1 MILDIIYLVIG
12 LALILLGANWLTD
25 GSAAIAKRFGISDL
39 VVGLTVVAFGTSA
52 PELVISVMS
61 AISGSAGLAIGNVVG
76 SNIFNI
82 LVIIGITAMVKPIRV
97 EKSVMTNELPL
108 TLLSSVVLLA
118 MGNAVILNGAS
129 ESVLTRVDGILL
141 LLFFAIFMRYTFAQ
155 AHALPEPESDPAA
168 QDVSQKP
175 PMSTAKAIILVVAG
189 LAGLVGGGNR
199 FVAGA
204 SGIASGLGV
213 SEAVIGL
220 TIVAMGTSLPELA
233 ASIVAALKGKSD
245 LAIGNVIGS
254 CIFNAFFILGTAATI
269 SQLPFGTI
277 GNVDLLTLCGASLL
291 FLIFARVYRERTITR
306 AEGALMTAGYVA
318 YTSWLIIQ
326 TIK

>member
-118 MGNAVILNGAS
+118 MGNAVVLNGAS

-175 PMSTAKAIILVVAG
+175 PMSTAKAIILVIAG

-318 YTSWLIIQ
+318 YTAWLIIQ

>member
-97 EKSVMTNELPL
+97 EKSVMNNELPL

-118 MGNAVILNGAS
+118 MGNAVVLNGAS

-175 PMSTAKAIILVVAG
+175 PMSTAKAIALVIAG

>member
-61 AISGSAGLAIGNVVG
+61 ALNGSAGLAIGNVVG

-97 EKSVMTNELPL
+97 EKSVMNNELPL

-118 MGNAVILNGAS
+118 MGNAVVLNGAS

>member
-108 TLLSSVVLLA
+108 TFLSSVVLMA

-129 ESVLTRVDGILL
+129 QAVLTRVDGILL

-155 AHALPEPESDPAA
+155 AHALPEPEADPAA

-175 PMSTAKAIILVVAG
+175 PMSTVKAIALVIAG

-291 FLIFARVYRERTITR
+291 FLIFARVYRVRTITR

-318 YTSWLIIQ
+318 YTAWLIIQ

>member
-97 EKSVMTNELPL
+97 EKSVMNNELPL

-118 MGNAVILNGAS
+118 MGNAVVLNGAS

-199 FVAGA
+199 FVASA

-318 YTSWLIIQ
+318 YTAWLIIQ

>member
-1 MILDIIYLVIG
+1 MLLDIVYLVIG

-61 AISGSAGLAIGNVVG
+61 ALNGSAGLAIGNVVG

-118 MGNAVILNGAS
+118 MGNAVILNGTS

-155 AHALPEPESDPAA
+155 AHALPEPEADPAA

-175 PMSTAKAIILVVAG
+175 PMSTVTAIILVVAG

-318 YTSWLIIQ
+318 YTAWLIIQ

>member
-175 PMSTAKAIILVVAG
+175 PMSTAKAIALVIAG

-291 FLIFARVYRERTITR
+291 FLIFARIYRERTITR

-318 YTSWLIIQ
+318 YTAWLIIQ

>member
-97 EKSVMTNELPL
+97 EKSVMNNELPL

-118 MGNAVILNGAS
+118 MGNAVVLNGAS

-175 PMSTAKAIILVVAG
+175 PMSTAKAIALVIAG

-318 YTSWLIIQ
+318 YTAWLIIQ

>member
-97 EKSVMTNELPL
+97 EKSVMNNELPL

-318 YTSWLIIQ
+318 YTAWLIIQ

>member
-291 FLIFARVYRERTITR
+291 FLIFARIYRERTITR

-318 YTSWLIIQ
+318 YTAWLIIQ

>member
-61 AISGSAGLAIGNVVG
+61 ALNGSAGLAIGNVVG

-175 PMSTAKAIILVVAG
+175 PMSTAKAIALVIAG

-318 YTSWLIIQ
+318 YTTWLIIQ

>member
-1 MILDIIYLVIG
+1 
-12 LALILLGANWLTD
+12 
-25 GSAAIAKRFGISDL
+25 
-39 VVGLTVVAFGTSA
+39 
-52 PELVISVMS
+52 
-61 AISGSAGLAIGNVVG
+61 
-76 SNIFNI
+76 
-82 LVIIGITAMVKPIRV
+82 
-97 EKSVMTNELPL
+97 
-108 TLLSSVVLLA
+108 
-118 MGNAVILNGAS
+118 
-129 ESVLTRVDGILL
+129 
-141 LLFFAIFMRYTFAQ
+141 
-155 AHALPEPESDPAA
+155 
-168 QDVSQKP
+168 
-175 PMSTAKAIILVVAG
+175 MSTAKAIILVIAG

-318 YTSWLIIQ
+318 YTAWLIIQ

>member
-118 MGNAVILNGAS
+118 MGNAVVLNGAS

>member
-97 EKSVMTNELPL
+97 EKSVMNNELPL

-155 AHALPEPESDPAA
+155 AHALPEPAADPAA
-168 QDVSQKP
+168 KDVSQKP

-233 ASIVAALKGKSD
+233 ASIVAAVKGKSD

-291 FLIFARVYRERTITR
+291 FLIFARIYRERTITR

>member
-97 EKSVMTNELPL
+97 EKSVMNNELPL

-118 MGNAVILNGAS
+118 MGNAVVLNGAS

-318 YTSWLIIQ
+318 YTAWLIIQ

>member
-61 AISGSAGLAIGNVVG
+61 ALNGSAGLAIGNVVG

-118 MGNAVILNGAS
+118 MGNAVILNGTS

-155 AHALPEPESDPAA
+155 AHALPEPEADPAA

-318 YTSWLIIQ
+318 YTAWLIIQ

>member
-97 EKSVMTNELPL
+97 EKSVMNNELPL

-118 MGNAVILNGAS
+118 MGNAVVLNGAS

>member
-1 MILDIIYLVIG
+1 MILDIVYLVIG

-61 AISGSAGLAIGNVVG
+61 ALNGSAGLAIGNVVG

-82 LVIIGITAMVKPIRV
+82 LMIIGITAIVKPIRV

-155 AHALPEPESDPAA
+155 AHALPEPAADPAA
-168 QDVSQKP
+168 KDVSQKP
-175 PMSTAKAIILVVAG
+175 PISTAKAIMLVIAG

-291 FLIFARVYRERTITR
+291 FLIFARVYRVLTITR
-306 AEGALMTAGYVA
+306 AEGAFMTAG
-318 YTSWLIIQ
+318 
-326 TIK
+326 

>member
-1 MILDIIYLVIG
+1 MILDIVYLVIG

-61 AISGSAGLAIGNVVG
+61 ALNGSAGLAIGNVVG

-82 LVIIGITAMVKPIRV
+82 LMIIGITAIVKPIRV

-155 AHALPEPESDPAA
+155 AHALPEPAADPAA
-168 QDVSQKP
+168 KDVSQKP
-175 PMSTAKAIILVVAG
+175 PISTAKAIMLVIAG

-291 FLIFARVYRERTITR
+291 FLIFARVYRLRTITR

-318 YTSWLIIQ
+318 YTAWLIIQ

>member
-1 MILDIIYLVIG
+1 MILDIVYLVIG

-61 AISGSAGLAIGNVVG
+61 ALNGSAGLAIGNVVG

-82 LVIIGITAMVKPIRV
+82 LMIIGITAIVKPIRV

-155 AHALPEPESDPAA
+155 AHALPEPAADPAA
-168 QDVSQKP
+168 KDVSQKP
-175 PMSTAKAIILVVAG
+175 PISTAKAIMLVIAG

-291 FLIFARVYRERTITR
+291 FLIFARVYRVLTITR

-318 YTSWLIIQ
+318 YTAWLIIQ